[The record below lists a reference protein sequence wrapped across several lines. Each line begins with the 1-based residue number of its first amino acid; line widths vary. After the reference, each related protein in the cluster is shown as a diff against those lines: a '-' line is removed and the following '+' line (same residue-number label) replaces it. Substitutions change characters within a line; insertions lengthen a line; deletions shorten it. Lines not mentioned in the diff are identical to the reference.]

1 MLERNRMKIEPIKSS
16 AGYTVAVRVLTPY
29 NQMKEQ
35 DFIDLIREFGTV
47 VWKKDKATTEE
58 YIDFQMKVGYHQAAD
73 IWCNDDKF
81 PQIYRVT
88 NLKIEADHE
97 AEGLFGHG
105 ELDWHCN
112 ILFTPDSEECVGLR
126 AVEVPKGSQT
136 IMANSLPFWNNL
148 SEEKKLYYET
158 LYLAITNK
166 IQDTYEQTLAHYVL
180 PTAELKDFDK
190 KRASRC
196 VQRAM
201 NYDIPE
207 DTFLPPRFEKKNF
220 LKMISNHPLGMEGV
234 YFPHLN
240 LEYMA
245 DSNHQK
251 LENHYEVYQ
260 EIKKEYIDD
269 DKYHYYHEW
278 EEGDIAFMEQ
288 LTGVHRRNNVWEEQG
303 LDPITHKRELQR
315 TSFWYKAEFREHTGR
330 CI

>member
-1 MLERNRMKIEPIKSS
+1 MKIETIKSS

-35 DFIDLIREFGTV
+35 DFIDLVREFGTV
-47 VWKKDKATTEE
+47 MWKKDKATTEE
-58 YIDFQMKVGYHQAAD
+58 YIDFQMRVGYHQAAD
-73 IWCNDDKF
+73 IWCNDEKF

-88 NLKIEADHE
+88 NLKVKDEHE

-136 IMANSLPFWNNL
+136 IMANSIPFWSNL
-148 SEEKKLYYET
+148 PQDKKDLYNS

-166 IQDTYEQTLAHYVL
+166 MEDTYENKLAHYVL

-196 VQRAM
+196 IQRAM
-201 NYDIPE
+201 NYDQADDKYPE
-207 DTFLPPRFEKKNF
+207 PRFQKQNF
-220 LKMISNHPLGMEGV
+220 LKMIPKHPLGIEGV

-240 LEYMA
+240 LSYIA
-245 DSNHQK
+245 DDNYDKLSNHQ
-251 LENHYEVYQ
+251 EVYE
-260 EIKKEYIDD
+260 EIRKEYIDS
-269 DKYHYYHEW
+269 DKYHYAHEW
-278 EEGDIAFMEQ
+278 EEGDICFMEQ
-288 LTGVHRRNNVWEEQG
+288 LSGVHRRNNVWEEKG
-303 LDPITHKRELQR
+303 LDPTTHKRELQR
-315 TSFWYKAEFREHTGR
+315 TSFWYKTQYRLHTSR